1 MNESTHT
8 HHEQGPH
15 VSSVHRPYWKRAHR
29 DWRFWV
35 AVFSVSVALFIYVA
49 SVDLSLV
56 PNKHPHSVPIG
67 Q

>member
-1 MNESTHT
+1 
-8 HHEQGPH
+8 
-15 VSSVHRPYWKRAHR
+15 
-29 DWRFWV
+29 
-35 AVFSVSVALFIYVA
+35 LFIYVT